1 MLAVYQPLLGALRT
15 HLSPG
20 ALAGFLEYASVAC
33 EDDFENPFNVAP
45 KDEPEDFEADP
56 WAPFAPGELPDT
68 LPDLP
73 DFQPE
78 APADDFPELPP
89 LGPDAETSEVAAWCV
104 AAGLNASVVG
114 RWVWC
119 DPYQQVGR
127 DREAVGRVLRAA
139 GFAFSGRRQSF
150 YHTCGVAS
158 LRQPGD
164 KRRGGKLE
172 RFHGVTS
179 AKDYPAGHDVRPGWK
194 QAKDAKAKARRKRS

>member
-1 MLAVYQPLLGALRT
+1 MLALYQPLLGALQAN
-15 HLSPG
+15 LSPA
-20 ALAGFLEYASVAC
+20 ALAGFLAFASVEC
-33 EDDFENPFNVAP
+33 GDDFEDDPFA
-45 KDEPEDFEADP
+45 EPEDFEADP
-56 WAPFAPGELPDT
+56 WAPFQPGELPDT
-68 LPDLP
+68 LPELP
-73 DFQPE
+73 ESQTG
-78 APADDFPELPP
+78 PADEFISPP
-89 LGPDAETSEVAAWCV
+89 ALSPDAETAEVAAWCV

-127 DREAVGRVLRAA
+127 DREAVGHLLRSA
-139 GFAFSGRRQSF
+139 GFGFSGRRQSF

-179 AKDYPAGHDVRPGWK
+179 AADYPAGHDARPGRK
-194 QAKDAKAKARRKRS
+194 QAKDAKAKARRKTR

>member
-1 MLAVYQPLLGALRT
+1 MLAVYHPLLGALRT

-33 EDDFENPFNVAP
+33 E
-45 KDEPEDFEADP
+45 EDFEDPFESAPADAEPDP
-56 WAPFAPGELPDT
+56 WAPFQPGELPEM
-68 LPDLP
+68 LPELP
-73 DFQPE
+73 ESQTE
-78 APADDFPELPP
+78 AVADDFPELPP
-89 LGPDAETSEVAAWCV
+89 LGPDAETAEVAAWCV
-104 AAGLNASVVG
+104 ATGLNASVVG

-127 DREAVGRVLRAA
+127 DREAIGRVLRAA
-139 GFAFSGRRQSF
+139 GFGFSGRRQSF

-179 AKDYPAGHDVRPGWK
+179 AADYPAGHDARPGWK
-194 QAKDAKAKARRKRS
+194 QAKDAKAKARRKTR

>member
-33 EDDFENPFNVAP
+33 EDDFEDPFGTA
-45 KDEPEDFEADP
+45 PEDAEPDP
-56 WAPFAPGELPDT
+56 WAPFAPGELPDL
-68 LPDLP
+68 LPELP
-73 DFQPE
+73 ESQTE
-78 APADDFPELPP
+78 RPADDSPELPA
-89 LGPDAETSEVAAWCV
+89 LGPDAETAEVAAWCV
-104 AAGLNASVVG
+104 AAGLTASVIG

-127 DREAVGRVLRAA
+127 DREAVGRALRGA
-139 GFAFSGRRQSF
+139 GFGFSGRRQSY

-179 AKDYPAGHDVRPGWK
+179 AADYPVGHDARPGWK
-194 QAKDAKAKARRKRS
+194 RAKDAKAKARGARP

>member
-1 MLAVYQPLLGALRT
+1 MEPFDTYQPLLGALRAN
-15 HLSPG
+15 LSPG
-20 ALAGFLEYASVAC
+20 RLAGFLVYASAEC
-33 EDDFENPFNVAP
+33 GDDFEDPFDAASS
-45 KDEPEDFEADP
+45 EPDP
-56 WAPFAPGELPDT
+56 WPPFAPGELPDM
-68 LPDLP
+68 LPELP
-73 DFQPE
+73 DFQTGRPT
-78 APADDFPELPP
+78 DDFPELPP
-89 LGPDAETSEVAAWCV
+89 LGPDAETAEVAAWCV
-104 AAGLNASVVG
+104 AAGLTASVVG

-127 DREAVGRVLRAA
+127 DRAAVDRVLRAA
-139 GFAFSGRRQSF
+139 GFGFSGRRQSY

-179 AKDYPAGHDVRPGWK
+179 AADYPTGHDARPGWK